1 MRRAAALLR
10 AASVLLAALPGA
22 CTRAPDAPAGGA
34 PPAVARS
41 ITVRGEGRFLSP
53 PTRADFDALVVVRSP
68 GPELAWAEAG
78 ERMLAVM
85 RQLEG
90 AGLRPSDLQ
99 VQGGSLEREADG
111 YRLEQRL
118 RITVRDLNRMAPLLA
133 AALGGGAD
141 ALDALVYSLDDPRA
155 AGDRARERA
164 LLDARQR
171 AESLAAE
178 LEAVLGE
185 VLSVVEDSAPG
196 PARAGEPGFAPAV
209 LETAVTLQVTFRL
222 RD

>member
-1 MRRAAALLR
+1 MRRAAALL
-10 AASVLLAALPGA
+10 LAAACGA
-22 CTRAPDAPAGGA
+22 CTRAPEPAAGGA

-53 PTRADFDALVVVRSP
+53 PTRADFDALVVARSP
-68 GPELAWAEAG
+68 GPEQAWAEAG
-78 ERMLAVM
+78 ERLLAIM

-90 AGLRPSDLQ
+90 AGLRPADMQ
-99 VQGGSLEREADG
+99 VHGGSLAREADG

-118 RITVRDLNRMAPLLA
+118 RISVRDLNRMAPLLA
-133 AALGGGAD
+133 GALGAGAD

-171 AESLAAE
+171 AEALAAE
-178 LEAVLGE
+178 LEGGLGE
-185 VLSVVEDSAPG
+185 VLSVVEEAAPG
-196 PARAGEPGFAPAV
+196 PAQAGEPGFAPAA